1 MELRQQAALAEA
13 RLAQH
18 SGHAALPGTGDLER
32 LLDRISAGASAEAAA
47 GSALRMDYAEL
58 ERETV
63 KYLRRT
69 YLR

>member
-1 MELRQQAALAEA
+1 M
-13 RLAQH
+13 H
-18 SGHAALPGTGDLER
+18 DLER

-47 GSALRMDYAEL
+47 GGALRMDYAEL
-58 ERETV
+58 ERETA